1 MFNQYEDILRVDE
14 VAEVLGAGKN
24 TIYAL
29 LYSGELKGFR
39 IGRMWK
45 IPRESVE
52 FYMSEKMQVCKNKKI
67 PRGYMLLGYRS
78 CLYFIFS

>member
-14 VAEVLGAGKN
+14 VAEVLGSGKN

-29 LYSGELKGFR
+29 LYSGELKVFR

-52 FYMSEKMQVCKNKKI
+52 LYVRKNAGLQK
-67 PRGYMLLGYRS
+67 
-78 CLYFIFS
+78 

>member
-29 LYSGELKGFR
+29 LYSGAAERLSYWPYVENPQRKCR
-39 IGRMWK
+39 IICQEKCRSAK
-45 IPRESVE
+45 IR
-52 FYMSEKMQVCKNKKI
+52 KA
-67 PRGYMLLGYRS
+67 LGVS
-78 CLYFIFS
+78 CS

>member
-52 FYMSEKMQVCKNKKI
+52 
-67 PRGYMLLGYRS
+67 L
-78 CLYFIFS
+78 

>member
-14 VAEVLGAGKN
+14 VAEVLGSGKN

-52 FYMSEKMQVCKNKKI
+52 LYVRKNAGLHK
-67 PRGYMLLGYRS
+67 
-78 CLYFIFS
+78 